1 MQGDKDTRQG
11 EVTAMSVEPGR
22 ESAAGGESG
31 LSHNTTTATPP
42 LKWVCED
49 HVALGVM
56 ILLGSVVFAQFLSR
70 YVFNHSIGWTEEG
83 ARMLLVLLVFIGAAG
98 AASRGAHI
106 NVEILELIVPAKAK
120 RWLRGFNNL
129 ISALFFVYVAWLAWQ
144 VGQRVWNSSM
154 STLPISKGWLY
165 TVIAVACAAMALRM
179 ARQGIAYWRGK
190 EEK

>member
-1 MQGDKDTRQG
+1 MEGDKATRRG
-11 EVTAMSVEPGR
+11 EMTSMSLQPGR
-22 ESAAGGESG
+22 ESAAGSELG
-31 LSHNTTTATPP
+31 LPLNTSTATPTP
-42 LKWVCED
+42 KWVFED

-56 ILLGSVVFAQFLSR
+56 MLLGGVVFAQFLSR

-98 AASRGAHI
+98 AASRRGHI
-106 NVEILELIVPAKAK
+106 YVEVLELILPERAK

-129 ISALFFVYVAWLAWQ
+129 ISAIFFGYVAWLAWQ

-165 TVIAVACAAMALRM
+165 TVIAVACAAMAFRL
-179 ARQGIAYWRGK
+179 ARQGIAYWRG
-190 EEK
+190 EEE

>member
-1 MQGDKDTRQG
+1 MQGDKDTRHG

-22 ESAAGGESG
+22 EIAAGGESG
-31 LSHNTTTATPP
+31 LSHNTTATPP
-42 LKWVCED
+42 PKWVFED

-106 NVEILELIVPAKAK
+106 YVEILELIVPAKAK

-144 VGQRVWNSSM
+144 VGQLVWDSSM

-165 TVIAVACAAMALRM
+165 TVIAVSCAAMALRM
-179 ARQGIAYWRGK
+179 ARQGISCWRGK

>member
-1 MQGDKDTRQG
+1 MEGDKDTRRG
-11 EVTAMSVEPGR
+11 EMTSMSVQPGR
-22 ESAAGGESG
+22 EHAAGVEPE
-31 LSHNTTTATPP
+31 LSLNTADAIPTR
-42 LKWVCED
+42 KWVFED

-56 ILLGSVVFAQFLSR
+56 ILLGGVVFAQFLSR

-98 AASRGAHI
+98 AASRRGHI
-106 NVEILELIVPAKAK
+106 YVEILELILPEKAK

-129 ISALFFVYVAWLAWQ
+129 ISAIFFGYVAWLAWQ

-165 TVIAVACAAMALRM
+165 TVVAVACAAMAFRL
-179 ARQGIAYWRGK
+179 ARQGIAYWRG
-190 EEK
+190 EEAS